1 MARWSGAL
9 ATVLAVVV
17 GGLATA
23 GAAPER
29 DGLRVV
35 YRDDR
40 LSAHVDAAPLRDVLD
55 AIAAASG
62 AEFRGQPLDDHPVS
76 ADLDAVPIDDALHR
90 LLGSQNFALSFG
102 GRGQLKTVM
111 LLGGPEAPAPP
122 SDRPTAAGVAPPPT
136 PAAPAFP
143 LSLSRAFTRHRPV
156 PVPEPLAE
164 ALEADRATFPQLL
177 EMATVDDDGTRRAQA
192 TQVVLSALE
201 RESWLRRSFLRTL
214 HDLDDT
220 SLQDIAGG
228 DSGPRFI
235 ALLQFL
241 AAHSREAGLQK
252 KATVVLD
259 QMQPPAAEPGS

>member
-1 MARWSGAL
+1 MARWSSAL
-9 ATVLAVVV
+9 AIVLGVVV

-23 GAAPER
+23 GAAPDH

-40 LSAHVDAAPLRDVLD
+40 LSGHVDAVPLRDVLD
-55 AIAAASG
+55 AVAAASG
-62 AEFRGQPLDDHPVS
+62 AEIRGQPVDNRPVS

-90 LLGSQNFALSFG
+90 LLGSQNFTLSLG
-102 GRGQLKTVM
+102 SGGQLKTVV

-122 SDRPTAAGVAPPPT
+122 PA
-136 PAAPAFP
+136 PAAPGFP

-156 PVPEPLAE
+156 PVPEQLAE
-164 ALEADRATFPQLL
+164 ALGADRATFPQLL
-177 EMATVDDDGTRRAQA
+177 EMATVDDDGTRRSQA
-192 TQVVLSALE
+192 TQVMLSALE

-214 HDLDDT
+214 HDLDDA
-220 SLQDIAGG
+220 SLQDIASGE
-228 DSGPRFI
+228 SGPRFI

-252 KATVVLD
+252 KANVVLD
-259 QMQPPAAEPGS
+259 QMQPPATDPGS